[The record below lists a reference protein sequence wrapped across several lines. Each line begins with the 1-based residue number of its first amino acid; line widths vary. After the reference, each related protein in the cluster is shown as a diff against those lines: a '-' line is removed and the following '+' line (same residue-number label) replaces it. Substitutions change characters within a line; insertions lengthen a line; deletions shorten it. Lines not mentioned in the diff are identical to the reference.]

1 MYIVTMGT
9 KYYNSVN
16 YFESKEIAEAFAL
29 EKLEEYKEYKE
40 FRYSE
45 PFSICVAEVLQTLNF
60 TPEEG

>member
-1 MYIVTMGT
+1 MYIVTMDK

-29 EKLEEYKEYKE
+29 EKLEEYKE